1 MFLVYSLYNYQ
12 LLLRRCLYKSPKVF
26 YNVIGAVDQGWLLR
40 LCGNKNM
47 PTNDGQ
53 YMYYKKNTHA
63 PTVTVFTFAA
73 HLTVHRCAQQYRPT
87 VVSCVFGQQ
96 LKPF

>member
-1 MFLVYSLYNYQ
+1 
-12 LLLRRCLYKSPKVF
+12 
-26 YNVIGAVDQGWLLR
+26 
-40 LCGNKNM
+40 M

-73 HLTVHRCAQQYRPT
+73 HLTVHRCAQQYRLKT
-87 VVSCVFGQQ
+87 VTVGAWVLFCYTCIV
-96 LKPF
+96 PH